1 MRLRAVLVAACLS
14 ALVLVAVVQAAVS
27 CCRAVQ
33 RHQRVARPLA
43 VAYRSA
49 VAAAAA
55 AATCRFAVDA
65 ARLVLA
71 AVQALLVAAAAL
83 HLTAVATSVLL
94 AVPAAVL

>member
-14 ALVLVAVVQAAVS
+14 ALVLVAVVQAAVCRS
-27 CCRAVQ
+27 RAVR
-33 RHQRVARPLA
+33 RHRQVARA
-43 VAYRSA
+43 VECRSA
-49 VAAAAA
+49 VGAAEAE
-55 AATCRFAVDA
+55 ATCRFAVDA